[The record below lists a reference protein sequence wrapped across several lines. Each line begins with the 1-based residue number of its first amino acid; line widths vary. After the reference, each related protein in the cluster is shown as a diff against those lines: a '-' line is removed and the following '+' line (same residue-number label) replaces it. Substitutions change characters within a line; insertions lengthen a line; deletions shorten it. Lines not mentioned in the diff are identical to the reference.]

1 MRRENKVFGRRER
14 GARKRIWGE
23 GMRCKNKVFGG
34 RERGAR
40 KKNSGVGNEE
50 QKTSIWGER
59 MGRKKSIWGKG
70 MRHEKKILG
79 GRERDHKPN
88 DTTKKCAEQQSK
100 NQKHTLKRV
109 SSETNNT
116 HTPTQ
121 KKHIV
126 PITRGHQTFQAHTQ
140 NGAKVCLP
148 WGGSLAFSQ
157 NSKSRETVGQNLSN
171 WSIEPIK
178 KRSGF
183 ISVKLNQ

>member
-50 QKTSIWGER
+50 QETSIWGER

-70 MRHEKKILG
+70 MRHEKKFWGG
-79 GRERDHKPN
+79 GREITSL
-88 DTTKKCAEQQSK
+88 TTQQKKCAEQQSK

-121 KKHIV
+121 KNTSYPSRAVTKLSKHTHKTAQKFAY
-126 PITRGHQTFQAHTQ
+126 P
-140 NGAKVCLP
+140 GAEAWRSARIQKVEKPLDRTYLI
-148 WGGSLAFSQ
+148 GL
-157 NSKSRETVGQNLSN
+157 
-171 WSIEPIK
+171 
-178 KRSGF
+178 
-183 ISVKLNQ
+183 